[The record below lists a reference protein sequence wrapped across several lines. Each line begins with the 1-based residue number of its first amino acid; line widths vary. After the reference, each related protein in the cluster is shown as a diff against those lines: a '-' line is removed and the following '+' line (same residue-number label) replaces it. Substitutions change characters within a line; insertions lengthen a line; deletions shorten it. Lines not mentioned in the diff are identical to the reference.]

1 MIKKIAYVCLL
12 GLLLPGCRPEPADSG
27 SADPGSA
34 PADSLAALI
43 PLTAPRA
50 ATYPGPDPF
59 VGSYRNDP
67 DVEGFLRRLEIDS
80 AGAAGYRVRL
90 TAEEVSG
97 EGLCRHSAT
106 FERVDTSVLRGRI
119 EGYELLIRS
128 AEAALEVRPVDATL
142 RASPGLLCPGAS
154 IFGWWLPQ
162 WVYAEGFAD
171 TLGLPDRDEWLA
183 DDYRNDYNRALAAS
197 GQPEARIRYET
208 EILTRGDY
216 DGDGAW
222 DYAALLRD
230 TSGRRGLY
238 VRRGIAPPRR
248 WERISDLTQRSGDS
262 PTSYPAA
269 GLTTPRGGT
278 LPVTARAAG
287 KGPYLSG
294 ILLQYY
300 DSTVVFFHLEQNR
313 WRRVA
318 LPGRSEIR

>member
-1 MIKKIAYVCLL
+1 MIRKIAYVCLL
-12 GLLLPGCRPEPADSG
+12 GLLLPGCRPEPAESG

-34 PADSLAALI
+34 LADSLEALI

-97 EGLCRHSAT
+97 ERLCRHAAT

-119 EGYELLIRS
+119 EGYELLIHS

-238 VRRGIAPPRR
+238 VRRGDRSRDTPSRIA
-248 WERISDLTQRSGDS
+248 ELTQTDEGSTTLHFGVGLD
-262 PTSYPAA
+262 TEPA
-269 GLTTPRGGT
+269 GETFYDWSTDKPFT
-278 LPVTARAAG
+278 LPR
-287 KGPYLSG
+287 PG
-294 ILLQYY
+294 IMLQHYEKSAVLFY
-300 DSTVVFFHLEQNR
+300 WEQGR
-313 WRRVA
+313 WRRV
-318 LPGRSEIR
+318 PVSD